1 MSSKSLFCLIL
12 TLPSLTNS
20 NEPAKIPACPVLFK
34 SFVDLKFLGIN
45 SEIFFQSFNLPKK
58 SFIVLI
64 PSSVVK
70 TCYLGMFIF
79 LKSLVIIMFAYVFKT
94 SNKVKVYFES

>member
-45 SEIFFQSFNLPKK
+45 SEIFFQSF
-58 SFIVLI
+58 
-64 PSSVVK
+64 
-70 TCYLGMFIF
+70 
-79 LKSLVIIMFAYVFKT
+79 
-94 SNKVKVYFES
+94 